1 MTKPD
6 IKQQGEQLTA
16 ECQNLSI
23 QIEQKNLSDSERSKL
38 VSELE
43 DNAHQL
49 LPLLEEYP
57 NEEARKLVVGI
68 LKQRLARLESL
79 SDNAMLAIDRK
90 MYALDQIVTNLEK
103 KARSKIN

>member
-6 IKQQGEQLTA
+6 IKQQIKQLTV
-16 ECQNLSI
+16 ECQELLVRI
-23 QIEQKNLSDSERSKL
+23 KKETLTESEKALL
-38 VSELE
+38 VQRLE
-43 DNAHQL
+43 DTAHQL
-49 LPLLEEYP
+49 LPLLENHP
-57 NEEARKLVVGI
+57 NKEARKLVVGI